1 MLMLCSRRLVV
12 SALAATLF
20 LPSAV
25 VFPGDAPLSPARA
38 MFERFRALDG
48 AWHGESTKGWKE
60 DLSFRTIASGS
71 VVVETSFDAHPGET
85 MLTTFHMD
93 GADLTLDHYCVAKNQ
108 PHLKATEFSEDGRSV
123 TFTFAGG
130 GNLADRNRGHMD
142 KAVFR
147 FEDADHV
154 TSRWT
159 WYQDGTE
166 KWLEEIRLVRKR

>member
-1 MLMLCSRRLVV
+1 MPMLRSRSLVIP
-12 SALAATLF
+12 ALAAGLF
-20 LPSAV
+20 LAPAIL
-25 VFPGDAPLSPARA
+25 FPGETASLPARA

-60 DLSFRTIASGS
+60 DLSFRTIAGGS
-71 VVVETSFDAHPGET
+71 VVVESSFDAHPGET

-142 KAVFR
+142 KAFYR